1 MLSLGTVLAVLQVR
15 VSARWMS
22 CSRSAS
28 LELQVTG
35 VARYRKLTGGTP
47 CTHRMATSRRRD
59 RP

>member
-1 MLSLGTVLAVLQVR
+1 MLSLGTVLAVPQVR

-28 LELQVTG
+28 LEMQVTG
-35 VARYRKLTGGTP
+35 VARHRKLTGGTP
-47 CTHRMATSRRRD
+47 CTHQMTTSHRRD